1 MWSYT
6 SVRSTIRIR
15 TVFFITKILSVYV
28 TQIRTTG
35 GFFFI
40 YLITYHYITV
50 CKNGYKKRV
59 LTKLIARTRF
69 SDFDYL
75 FSEINVNL
83 SVILYFYSIYD
94 KINCHKS
101 DTLRW
106 SGAKLVHY
114 FQR

>member
-28 TQIRTTG
+28 PQIRPTG

-40 YLITYHYITV
+40 YLTTYHYITV
-50 CKNGYKKRV
+50 CNNGDKKNV

-69 SDFDYL
+69 SDFNYL
-75 FSEINVNL
+75 FSEINVNFISL
-83 SVILYFYSIYD
+83 ILRLTDYR
-94 KINCHKS
+94 KTVKRNK
-101 DTLRW
+101 
-106 SGAKLVHY
+106 
-114 FQR
+114 

>member
-1 MWSYT
+1 MWLYT

-35 GFFFI
+35 RFFFI

-50 CKNGYKKRV
+50 CNNGDKKHV

-69 SDFDYL
+69 SDSDY
-75 FSEINVNL
+75 
-83 SVILYFYSIYD
+83 
-94 KINCHKS
+94 
-101 DTLRW
+101 
-106 SGAKLVHY
+106 
-114 FQR
+114 